1 MLTYDQEH
9 PKDEQ
14 PIRGPQIILSDDD
27 EEMSSITESEES
39 DSSPIVYNREPQEN
53 PEAKS
58 FMTTGSVN
66 RVIQKT

>member
-9 PKDEQ
+9 AKNEQ
-14 PIRGPQIILSDDD
+14 PIRGPQIILSDD

-39 DSSPIVYNREPQEN
+39 DSSPIVYKREPQEN

-58 FMTTGSVN
+58 IMTTGSVN